1 MKRIFYIAISIIV
14 LFGTS
19 CSKRTE
25 SKLVGTWKVE
35 TVGDCGW
42 PEDAAWTFY
51 SGGNMNIF
59 HDAQLVKDGETNGEY
74 EVFTRSLVTPYLRF
88 KGMGDMSANGI
99 WRVEK
104 CNSKKLIIN
113 RVEYLNG
120 ETQGAFLRREFT
132 KN

>member
-1 MKRIFYIAISIIV
+1 MKKYVIISISA
-14 LFGTS
+14 LLLLCTS
-19 CSKRTE
+19 CAKRTE

-42 PEDAAWTFY
+42 PEDPTWTFY
-51 SGGNMNIF
+51 SGGNITIH
-59 HDAQLVKDGETNGEY
+59 HDAQLASEGEANGEY
-74 EVFTRSLVTPYLRF
+74 EVFTRSLLMPYLRF

-104 CNSKKLIIN
+104 CNSKKLVIN
-113 RVEYLNG
+113 RVEWLNG